1 MPQLIPYNLI
11 YSLSFSLF
19 LKKSE
24 RGVLQY
30 VIIPF
35 LYYDLFEV
43 SAQYFRKNKLKP
55 SLSLSLSLSL
65 NTKNELIP
73 FFLSLFLFSTKRKR
87 KRKNELKQKKIKL
100 VYIKRWL

>member
-24 RGVLQY
+24 RGALQY

-55 SLSLSLSLSL
+55 SLSLSLSL